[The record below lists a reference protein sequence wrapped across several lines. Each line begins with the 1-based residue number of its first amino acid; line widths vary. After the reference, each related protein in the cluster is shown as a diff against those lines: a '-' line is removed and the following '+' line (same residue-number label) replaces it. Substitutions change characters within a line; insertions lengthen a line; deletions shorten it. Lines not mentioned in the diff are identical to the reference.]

1 MLLSRRQRLFIF
13 KLSALLSLVRWYN
26 IFFLALSQYLAVL
39 FVLNDIHDWQKTL
52 LNANL
57 HLIVFASLFSVAAG
71 YLINNFYDLERDLI
85 NRPNK
90 TLYEK
95 LVKQSTSLRLYFFF
109 NFVAAI
115 LALSVSWNVFFFF
128 SVFIFFLWF
137 YSHKLKKIPFVGNLV
152 ASALA
157 ITPFFAIFIFYH
169 LENLLIFTYVSFILV
184 VILIREI
191 IKDLEAIKGDVILG
205 YATLPT
211 TIGLR
216 QTKLL
221 ILFLTALSMIPAGL
235 IFYKT
240 GFTGASYYLIIG
252 ETGLIISLMALFP
265 TERTEDFALLNNIYR
280 ILIIGGIF
288 SLILIS

>member
-1 MLLSRRQRLFIF
+1 MAEWKQ
-13 KLSALLSLVRWYN
+13 
-26 IFFLALSQYLAVL
+26 
-39 FVLNDIHDWQKTL
+39 TL
-52 LNANL
+52 LNPNL
-57 HLIVFASLFSVAAG
+57 HFIVFASLFCVAAG

-95 LVKQSTSLRLYFFF
+95 LVKQSTALRLYFFF
-109 NFVAAI
+109 NVVGAL
-115 LALSVSWNVFFFF
+115 LALSVSLNVFLFF

-137 YSHKLKKIPFVGNLV
+137 YSHKLKKIPFVGNLS
-152 ASALA
+152 AAALA
-157 ITPFFAIFIFYH
+157 ITPFFAIFIYYH

-191 IKDLEAIKGDVILG
+191 IKDLAALKGDVILG

-211 TIGLR
+211 TIGLK
-216 QTKLL
+216 QTKLVVL
-221 ILFLTALSMIPAGL
+221 LLSIISLIPAVL

-252 ETGLIISLMALFP
+252 ETGLLISLLALIP
-265 TERTEDFALLNNIYR
+265 AQRMEDFALLNNIYR
-280 ILIIGGIF
+280 VLIIGGIL
-288 SLILIS
+288 SLILVGQS

>member
-1 MLLSRRQRLFIF
+1 M
-13 KLSALLSLVRWYN
+13 RWYN

>member
-1 MLLSRRQRLFIF
+1 M
-13 KLSALLSLVRWYN
+13 
-26 IFFLALSQYLAVL
+26 
-39 FVLNDIHDWQKTL
+39 
-52 LNANL
+52 
-57 HLIVFASLFSVAAG
+57 
-71 YLINNFYDLERDLI
+71 
-85 NRPNK
+85 
-90 TLYEK
+90 
-95 LVKQSTSLRLYFFF
+95 YFFF
-109 NFVAAI
+109 NFVAAL

-137 YSHKLKKIPFVGNLV
+137 YSHKLKKIPFVGNLI

-157 ITPFFAIFIFYH
+157 ITPFFAIFIYYH

-191 IKDLEAIKGDVILG
+191 IKDLAAIKGDVILG

-221 ILFLTALSMIPAGL
+221 ILLLTMLSMIPAGL

-265 TERTEDFALLNNIYR
+265 TERTEDFSLLNNIYR

>member
-1 MLLSRRQRLFIF
+1 MIF

-39 FVLNDIHDWQKTL
+39 FVLNDIRGWRETL
-52 LNANL
+52 LNPNL
-57 HLIVFASLFSVAAG
+57 HYIVFASLFCVAAG

-90 TLYEK
+90 TIYEK

-109 NFVAAI
+109 NFVGAI
-115 LALSVSWNVFFFF
+115 LALSVSWNVFLFF
-128 SVFIFFLWF
+128 SVFIFSLWL
-137 YSHKLKKIPFVGNLV
+137 YSHKLKKIPFIANVT

-157 ITPFFAIFIFYH
+157 ITPFFAIFIYYN
-169 LENLLIFTYVSFILV
+169 LEDLLIFTYVSFILII
-184 VILIREI
+184 ILIREI
-191 IKDLEAIKGDVILG
+191 IKDLAALKGDVILG

-211 TIGLR
+211 TIGLKK
-216 QTKLL
+216 TKVVIFL
-221 ILFLTALSMIPAGL
+221 LFLLSLIPAIL

-252 ETGLIISLMALFP
+252 ETGLLISLLVLLPAQ
-265 TERTEDFALLNNIYR
+265 RIEDFALLNDIFR
-280 ILIIGGIF
+280 LLIIGGIL
-288 SLILIS
+288 SLMLVG